1 MSGAVTPVAALLL
14 LALLCLAVPMLLLGA
29 GPDRESESSRL
40 RRAAEREAGRQEM
53 ERHPVEQSDWRT
65 YRRERPGR
73 LRRPYSGMEQGQ

>member
-1 MSGAVTPVAALLL
+1 MTPVAALLL

-53 ERHPVEQSDWRT
+53 ERHPVEREAWEP
-65 YRRERPGR
+65 YRRDRPGR
-73 LRRPYSGMEQGQ
+73 LRRPYSTEGL